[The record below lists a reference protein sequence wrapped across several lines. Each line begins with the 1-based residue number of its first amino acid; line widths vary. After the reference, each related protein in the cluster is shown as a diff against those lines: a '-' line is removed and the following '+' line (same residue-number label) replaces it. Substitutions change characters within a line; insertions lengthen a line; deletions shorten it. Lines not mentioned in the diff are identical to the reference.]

1 MSCLAGFNEIAL
13 IVIQSKIYLL
23 NALKKKQKIR
33 FALFFCVRLLMYYH
47 YDIQAQLK
55 RIFKKIDEKDLVNSS
70 SRQDS
75 NRIFDFYDGAIY
87 QNLLKS
93 QNGDSF
99 RKKESLTLMLNTD
112 GISRSIKSNQT
123 IWPIF
128 LVVNELSSQN
138 RFCID
143 NVIVAGIYIY

>member
-1 MSCLAGFNEIAL
+1 
-13 IVIQSKIYLL
+13 
-23 NALKKKQKIR
+23 
-33 FALFFCVRLLMYYH
+33 MYYH

-55 RIFKKIDEKDLVNSS
+55 RLFKKIDEKDLFNSS
-70 SRQDS
+70 ARQDS

-93 QNGDSF
+93 TNGDSF
-99 RKKESLTLMLNTD
+99 RNKESLTLLLNTD
-112 GISRSIKSNQT
+112 GISRSIKSSQT

-128 LVVNELSSQN
+128 LVINELSSQN

-143 NVIVAGIYIY
+143 NVIVAGTYNSKY